1 MAGNTEKVPI
11 AICGAGVRS
20 TALFK
25 ESTVSLGDNLN
36 QTKVG
41 AGQHATKEFADLHI
55 LFDVVQECLED
66 ACEIAFADE
75 DAFVGIFLGNS
86 GAEGQNDLE
95 SDLGIAESLGRHLG
109 LQGPAVSIGSGP
121 SAAFIA
127 LHEACYAIASGMANS
142 AVAACIGL
150 SSNTTVGQGEFA
162 AVYVKPLDAALRDG
176 NPVRALIRAIET
188 DYYSSAH
195 EDEVSPE
202 LAYDSL
208 IRRAYYKAGLNPI
221 DTTTVQ
227 TTGHMHPTI
236 SEAER
241 LSINKV
247 FDAELININSIK
259 LQSGSE
265 QNATGMANLLNAVFW
280 VEDRGSSSSRYPLSK
295 DQNGRVSINCFDAR
309 GSNVHIIIDLPPVAH
324 QEPQGLD
331 DPQLMLFSGP
341 SSRSLTRQI
350 KLYENYCLTHSN
362 RAVDIAYTRAIRRK
376 ALDHRAFSIL
386 SQGRFISISSH
397 VKLPSC
403 PPQLTL
409 VFTGQGAQWAG
420 MGVELI
426 ETYPKIKEDLEM
438 MDKILGRLVQPPSW
452 SILGEITRSPT
463 DPQNR
468 VNSAELAPTLC
479 TALQIALL
487 RQFERLEIQ
496 VESAIGHSSG
506 EIAAAHAAG
515 YLSLGDAIA
524 VAYHY
529 GKVATGR
536 TPSGGMA
543 TVSLGADACRA
554 FLREGVV
561 VGCENSPGSS
571 TLSGELEALEKVLAA
586 IQDARPDVSVRM
598 VKIEMAY
605 HSDQMR
611 DLVGEFLKGM
621 LEDNI
626 KSSRSE
632 NGQKVAYYS
641 STYGR
646 GLDENED
653 LGPEYWVKNLT
664 QPVLFS
670 SAVACLIQK
679 LSGNPFLLEVGPH
692 STLAVPLRQICD
704 AKHAG
709 FNYASSQTRGKDN
722 VAQFLTSLGRLWQEG
737 ASLNLHSVFPGGK
750 SIGGLPVDP
759 RDDDGISDEH
769 VEDVSSSPNFSILGS
784 TALSAKEKR
793 ELIMSNSL
801 ESSYSLPE
809 EEVPTTEIEVILR
822 VIWAKVLQGLT
833 TIHPK
838 MIGKSHNF
846 FFLGGDSLV
855 IIEMVKVAYEI
866 GLRLAPAEVV
876 QHPRLSD
883 MASIATI
890 DYGDKRLVSEPFSM
904 LPAAV
909 KGTSSIIDE
918 ARQACSLSDQQCI
931 EDMYPCTALQEG
943 FMALA
948 VTQPGSYVHRWVYK
962 LSESVEVAR
971 FQAAWDLVIQ
981 RCTTLRSRIC
991 SIDDKA
997 LQVVVQD
1004 DTSWEQPPAS
1014 LDVHAYVN
1022 HARSIRMAYGDR
1034 LSRYALVH
1042 QDDGAVYFV
1051 WILHHAAFDG
1061 LTMKLVLDGLYSAYH
1076 DTQSLGLTLPYAN
1089 FIEYVESLDVESAKD
1104 YWRAELEGAKPA
1116 LFPTTRPTT
1125 NSKMSGRVKKL
1136 TMPFHNETRPTFT
1149 TATILRAAWAVVL
1162 AKYCDTNDVCFGTTV
1177 SGRQAPVPGLGDIPG
1192 PMIATIP
1199 VRVRLMEDQKI
1210 SSFLQDIQTQAT
1222 DMIPFEQLG
1231 LQNIA
1236 KLSQDA
1242 REACNFSNLFVIQ
1255 PLHHLSSAAL
1265 EASDAILYQGKEEMS
1280 LSEEAMNNYFTYPLV
1295 IQPRIGKGY
1304 IEIDFTYYADI
1315 VPEKQLDAVYHHL
1328 KHVIDQL
1335 LVPEDRPLR
1344 DISVSGSWDIAYSRE
1359 TNIGDTRI
1367 VDDCFHHLV
1376 ERQAKLRSAEP
1387 AIDAW
1392 DLKLTYGE
1400 LNDAAN
1406 RLSRYLVNS
1415 LGVKSNDLVHVC
1427 FEKSGWYYVAIL
1439 AVNKAGAAWVPL
1451 DPSHPVQRLQQVVS
1465 QTQAKLAL
1473 SSSETKSLCS
1483 LLLDN
1488 VLEVG
1493 HGLIKDLEGKES
1505 NEDGVVDVSPE
1516 QAAYVLFTSG
1526 STGIP
1531 KGFVMEHKALCTSQT
1546 EGSTRLGMTS
1556 ETRMLQFAA
1565 YVFDFSI
1572 GEIVA
1577 PLIVGGCLCVPSEH
1591 DRTNRLAKFVS
1602 QKAANWMYSTPAFLR
1617 TLTPQDIPSMEL
1629 IMLGGESVG
1638 QDILDTWF
1646 GKVRLLNA
1654 WGPGET
1660 CVFNTFHEWAS
1671 TKDSPRC
1678 IGRPMAANIWIVDPK
1693 DPQKLAPIGTSGEV
1707 LIQGP
1712 TLLREYLA
1720 NRTQTESTIIRTL
1733 PTWATHQGL
1742 PGWGRMYKTGD
1753 LCSYDFNG
1761 TMEFISRKDT
1771 QVKIRGMRVELEE
1784 IENHI
1789 RAQLPGVHQ
1798 VVVDVLKSNASAV
1811 LVAYLCFSDERRT
1824 GNIVPEEIFHPSS
1837 SEDQIRIAALLGQLG
1852 SKLPRYMIPTH
1863 ILHCRFMPSTSST
1876 KLDRRKLGQLT
1887 ATLTSDMLNAY
1898 SRLSSE
1904 KRAPETEMEARL
1916 HSIWADVL
1924 QLPPE
1929 CIGRDDSFLRI
1940 GGDSISVIKL
1950 ISVCRQNGIV
1960 LSTKDVFDSPTLLSV
1975 AAKAVKSNENVL
1987 NQGNDL
1993 KYSLLS
1999 QKIARQLKNQ
2009 KMIERLG
2016 LSSEQVIEDAF
2027 PCSPMQQGLMALTAK
2042 QPGSYVCK
2050 YVYRIPEFTDIEK
2063 MKYAWDKAIQL
2074 CTNFRSR
2081 IVLIDGQTIQ
2091 LVIKERTLWE
2101 YSSAPDPE
2109 TYIRQKDY
2117 TDFGYGASLSRYTI
2131 LSCGGDK
2138 YFVWTAHH
2146 ALYDGWSLRVMTDIF
2161 EKIYT
2166 GQAVADLTPYSNFIK
2181 YIVDLDSDKCKEY
2194 WAVKLAGSKKM
2205 AFPPL
2210 PYNPAAAK
2218 ERSPQYFRHDIELRG
2233 NKHPSITSA
2242 TIIRAAWAVV
2252 LASYCNSDDI
2262 CFGVTVSGR
2271 QAPVPGIENMSGPG
2285 IATVPVR
2292 FRLDGTS
2299 SVAQFLQ
2306 KTQEDAV
2313 ETIPFEQFGLQ
2324 KISRASDDARV
2335 AVDFSTLLVI
2345 QPTIKNS
2352 DKESGGHSVLIAGS
2366 TEQEMVQETLGDYFN
2381 YPLVLVSN
2389 VYEDHFYQRLFYDGN
2404 IISEDQV
2411 VAMSNHLEHVIQQL
2425 LVKVEE
2431 PLKDVS
2437 LVGQWDIQHAINSQ
2451 RLCAPVQSCTH
2462 WLIQDQIKS
2471 YPDDPAVAAWDQNL
2485 TYSGLGVY
2493 ASRLA
2498 LKLQELGVGPET
2510 LVPFCFPKSAWAVV
2524 TMVAIQMAGGAFVPL
2539 DPAAPVARLQSI
2551 IDGTNAKLV
2560 IASPELESKLHG
2572 LHTKTLIVD
2581 ETFLKDLP
2589 DAGQPV
2595 SSSTKPTNAS
2605 FVIFTSG
2612 STGKPKGILIQH
2624 DQICTG
2630 FMNSY
2635 GHELNLGRHTRVFNF
2650 CAFTFDLGI
2659 FDVIGTLSRGG
2670 CVCMPSEEA
2679 RLNDLAGAIR
2689 AFKANWLFC
2698 TPTVLN
2704 LLRPEDVPLIKTV
2717 GLGGEAIT
2725 KTISDRWK
2733 DHVQLNGLYG
2743 PAEGSSCARNPDV
2756 GRDDKPTNIGVPM
2769 SSAFWV
2775 VNPENMRELVPVGG
2789 IGELLIQGPMLARG
2803 YINVSLEQN
2812 AVWIEEIDWLPGEA
2826 SSRRGY
2832 LTGDLVRRNA
2842 DGTCEYL
2849 GRKDTQVKIH
2859 GQRVELG
2866 EIEAQVH
2873 QYLPNEMSAIVDI
2886 VKSGETPTESLT
2898 VMMWYNESSN
2908 ELAQGPFSLLE
2919 DVTEGVRSLIS
2930 SLNESLQLALPSY
2943 MIPST
2948 YLVFQG
2954 KPDMSTSGKV
2964 DRKILLSHAASVSA
2978 HDRLR
2983 FELEVHEITPPTT
2996 DMEFKLRDL
3005 WAQILAIEASEIG
3018 KYDSFLRLGG
3028 DSISAI
3034 QLVTLAREHN
3044 IGLSVAL
3051 IFSEPQLSSMA
3062 EAAKHDFENSKLDTT
3077 PFRMISE
3084 AQKSHILAI
3093 CHDDHKLESSAIEDA
3108 YPSTKLQE
3116 GLMALSVKQPGSYI
3130 ATHMY
3135 RLPDDVDI
3143 EHLQHAI
3150 ERTVELCSNLRTR
3163 IIDADGEAFQVVVK
3177 NDFSWEVLPQATEPQ
3192 QLMTASINVSM
3203 TYGSQLNHFTV
3214 YHNAEGT
3221 KYLMWRSHHTTFD
3234 GWTIG
3239 IILDCIGSIYYAKR
3253 MPNIVPYSA
3262 FVSYTLDLDV
3272 AAAEAFWAKQLQGAH
3287 KTPFP
3292 SPQLKASGETKMFT
3306 KFVTLPTSNGTSI
3319 TQATIIR
3326 AAWAIL
3332 LARYSGTDHV
3342 CYGAA
3347 VSGRSAA
3354 IQGVVDISGV
3364 MVATVP
3370 VYISIDGSK
3379 PVGQFLEEI
3388 QRQASDMI
3396 AYEQFGLQN
3405 IAAINDETKEACDL
3419 SSLVAVQTS
3428 KQSGIFSGNDL
3439 LTPMGLKDDIVESS
3453 LQGYLTYTLVM
3464 EGTLVDGGIELVF
3477 IHDTGAL
3484 KPTQI
3489 DAMAHQLEKLILE
3502 LRTDSSKLLKDVS
3515 MTSNW
3520 DVEVALARNPLP
3532 QAIDTCVQYI
3542 FEDKARTH
3550 PDVPAVYSWDG
3561 QLSYGELNTLANNLA
3576 SYLMDQLSVNVG
3588 DIIHVCF
3595 DKSAWYCVAILA
3607 ILKAGASFSPI
3618 DPAHPTKRKE
3628 EITKQTKAK
3637 LMLVSSSHLPI
3648 SQELVEDVLPI
3659 DEQFLLSLEPKI
3671 ENPQTTVS
3679 PDNIAYIMFTSGST
3693 GKPKGY
3699 VTEHRALASGQQD
3712 LAKRLRVGSEV
3723 RILQFG
3729 NFIFD
3734 FSIGEIWQAWEFMN
3748 MAQVN
3753 GALFTPTFA
3762 STIKPQEVPS
3772 LKWLLIGGETMQRDV
3787 FESWFGKVRLIGAW
3801 GPGESCVISSAH
3813 EYTSLEDSPSTIGDP
3828 IAAYNWIVDPEDPR
3842 VLAPVGTVGEILVQ
3856 GPTVFREYLG
3866 DPEKTKACRVEN
3878 VPPWA
3883 FERDRIS
3890 FNRSYRSG
3898 DLAFYNAQGK
3908 MEFVS
3913 RKDTQVKI
3921 RGLRV
3926 ELSEIEHHIVSLLGE
3941 AEQVAVDVYRPEGAV
3956 HLVAYFAFSDETKF
3970 VRAEDALASDMFLPV
3985 VPELEHKILELV
3997 GKLKTILP
4005 GYMVPSIFI
4014 PCGYMPMGGTSKL
4027 DRKALQ
4033 GSLSSLTQD
4042 QLAHYSLVNSAK
4054 RAPQTPMESRMQ
4066 ELWATLLKISSES
4079 IGIDDSFLQIGG
4091 DSIRAIQL
4099 VAKARGIGL
4108 GLTVKD
4114 IFDDPRLHAVASCT
4128 IELGSTH
4135 KQSDE
4140 YIRPFSLLPQGLRGV
4155 DWESEARDSCGL
4167 AANQYIENAMPVTT
4181 FQEGL
4186 MALSVK
4192 QPGSHIGKFLFKLA
4206 PDVDVSRFRNAW
4218 GRTVCLCRNLR
4229 TRIVNASQ
4237 RTLQLIVAND
4247 GSWED
4252 TAKISLK
4259 DYMMQSFNMSYGS
4272 RLNRW
4277 ALFEESNGETFFSL
4291 TAHHAIYDGWSV
4303 QLVLQTLAESYNQTN
4318 DHGVKPFDAF
4328 IKYTESLDANAAR
4341 QFWLKELKDASAASF
4356 PPRRQNFENA
4366 ETRVM
4371 NHEFKLPISSHAS
4384 ITQATIIRA
4393 AWALLLAQYCGTESV
4408 CFGTSVSGRQAPV
4421 SGIGE
4426 LAGPAVTTM
4435 PVHIPI
4441 DPDTSTLEFLRVVQ
4455 AQATEMIAY
4464 EQFGLHNILKLGD
4477 SIREACTFSSLL
4489 VVQPREKMAETSH
4502 DAEKILVSV
4511 VNDEI
4516 NDPNIQGYFNYPL
4529 IVQAF
4534 VSSSEVHLNITYY
4547 SQDIST
4553 FQVEGLLSQLE
4564 HVIKTLSV
4572 EGSKPIR
4579 QLEMASPWDL
4589 QHAQRFNDE
4598 IPEVIDSTFHELVEK
4613 QAKIRPDSIAVQA
4626 WDATLTYSELNMYA
4640 DYMARY
4646 LIVELGVERGDLI
4659 HVCFEKSA
4667 FHLISILAINK
4678 AGAGWVPL
4686 DPSHPFQRLQQLVS
4700 QTKAKL
4706 ILTSCKQAELSNS
4719 LLLKTLQVTRTF
4731 VDKLAQEYENT
4742 GPVAN
4747 LLDNKAEP
4755 SDVCYVLFTSGSTG
4769 TPKGLVME
4777 HRALCTSQSATVRR
4791 LGFNPKVR
4799 MLQFASYVFDMSVGE
4814 IVGALISGATL
4825 CVPSDDVRL
4834 GGVADFIRE
4843 KNVTWAYFTPSFVR
4857 TLTPESIPSLEL
4869 LALAGEAIP
4878 RDVFEK
4884 WVTIVRLINGW
4895 GPAETCVFSTLHE
4908 FKSIDEPPQ
4917 TLGRPVGG
4925 LSWVVQPDDPYKLA
4939 PIGTLG
4945 EVVVQGPTLL
4955 REYLADPERTEKST
4969 VQDVP
4974 QWNRRANPWSRGFR
4988 TGDLCFING
4997 SGLLEF
5003 ASRKDT
5009 QVKVRGARVELGEV
5023 ENAIQSH
5030 LPGLRRVAVDIVHTP
5045 AGATLSAFLCFTDD
5059 SSIVKLPT
5067 SDRFLP
5073 MSKDVG
5079 DQVAEMLAKLKVALP
5094 LYMVPRLFIPCSYMP
5109 FITSSKLDRKTLISE
5124 ASSLDHDQIVAYSL
5138 QKAEKR
5144 PPITDMEFRLQK
5156 LWAEVLHICTDSIG
5170 RDDSFFAIGG
5180 DSIAAIHLMTASRKG
5195 GLTIRA
5201 DDVFRHP
5208 QLFQLALRTS
5218 EVTDSGSISPDIEPF
5233 ELLTTTERDLVL
5245 GGARSE
5251 LGLGKED
5258 SVEDAFPCS
5267 PLQEGLIYLSVKQ
5280 AGSYIAK
5287 YFLEIPDHID
5297 VERFKIAWKQ
5307 TVELN
5312 GNLRTRII
5320 DTGIRPIQIL
5330 LKEDLCWE
5338 PTHGLSLETFV
5349 NITQGYTMTFG
5360 TPLNRYAIV
5369 SDAPSDKTFFV
5380 WISHHSISDGW
5391 ALQLAFRTL
5400 FECYWEKGPSQ
5411 LYPYANFIKHTL
5423 DLNWDAAA
5431 GFWSK
5436 QLEGATSM
5444 PFPPPS
5450 LKNTKPVFKFAH
5462 HKVQMPARLGTSA
5475 TLATV
5480 LRAAWAIV
5488 LARHCNTSDVCF
5500 GATVSGRNASLA
5512 GLQDMPGPTIATI
5525 PVRIRLDNCTHVESL
5540 LQAVQNQATEVT
5552 AYEQFGIQNI
5562 SKISNDARNACQ
5574 FSSLLVIRPQSQVQG
5589 NSEHDSVLK
5598 FVEGH
5603 EMTEKES
5610 VNYFTYPLIFGLDL
5624 FPDHIGWEF
5633 VVEQIFTQPSQTV
5646 SKISLTSP
5654 WDIEH
5659 ALRHQNMHAS
5669 IDMCIHDMIREQ
5681 IALRPDSRALV
5692 SWDGEMSYKE
5702 VGYFSEKLAT
5712 KLRHLGVEPRVFV
5725 PVCFPKSI
5733 WAVIS
5738 MIAIN
5743 MAGGAFVPLDFKSPA
5758 SRLKEIISDTKSK
5771 LVLADPTCLDLV
5783 SQLGI
5788 DFVIVN
5794 KDFILESS
5802 GALEI
5807 EPSSIPLVKPTDPSI
5822 VLFTSGSTGKPK
5834 GIVFEHRNTC
5844 STAKWHGDTLGW
5856 GPDTRVFTYSAYTFD
5871 MGILEI
5877 LMSLSRGACL
5887 CIPSEWQR
5895 YNDIHGAINSTQANW
5910 AFFTPT
5916 LAGLLNPNEIPTV
5929 KGVGLGGEK
5938 VTQKAIDHW
5947 EGHAKIYAIYGP
5959 AETSNCNEMKEIGT
5973 PPRPNNIGGPSVGA
5987 WWAVNPDNYKELVPV
6002 GCIGELMIQG
6012 PMMSRGYISA
6022 SKVANKA
6029 WLYDV
6034 DWLPGSGFPRKAYL
6048 TGDLVRRLEDGTF
6061 YYLGRKDT
6069 QIKLHGQRVE
6079 LSEIET
6085 RVEQK
6090 LPPDMSCV
6098 VDCIINE
6105 ETGTDTLVVLLWYT
6119 SGQISQDPDFKLIDK
6134 IPTKIHDLIAGFDSS
6149 LSAELPVYMVPGMY
6163 LVFQGTPERNRSGKV
6178 DRRKLREIANAAPAS
6193 QRLKFSSSA
6202 QSTEKPETEL
6212 EITLSQLWAQVLP
6225 IDANDI
6231 GRHES
6236 FLRAGGDSISAIRLS
6251 TLAREQRLS
6260 LDVATIFRDPRL
6272 SAMAS
6277 AAAPIVDEVNGA
6289 PAAFSLISDLPPSET
6304 ITEVASKSGFHDS
6317 NRVEDILPCTP
6328 LQSGLMALTIKQ
6340 PRSYIAQNAFQ
6351 LSSTVNIAAFKNA
6364 WARTAE
6370 ICPTLR
6376 TRIVQVQS
6384 KTIQAVFKD
6393 DFTWEDLPDN
6403 ANIPA
6408 HLDSVTMSY
6417 GDRLNRFFLYKDEA
6431 GIFNFVWLAHHT
6443 VFDGWTVQLIMRVF
6457 NHVYHNV
6464 EVPTLTPY
6472 STFIAYTMT
6481 ISGSANK
6488 AFWEE
6493 ELRGAQMAPFPPAS
6507 KGLSSTTEV
6516 LQKTLSF
6523 PELKNKSVTSA
6534 TILRAAWALLLARY
6548 CGSDDITF
6556 AATVSGRNA
6565 PVAGIDQI
6573 PGTMIATIPVRIKLD
6588 NQKTVHNFLEDV
6600 QSQAFGMAAYEQY
6613 GLQNI
6618 AKVSADAK
6626 EACEFSSLT
6635 VIQPSQQYEYQKN
6648 ETILLP
6654 APSDQ
6659 NAIQSSL
6666 AGYFTYPLVMQCLL
6680 AGDEVDLCLIY
6691 DAGVL
6696 KRPQIE
6702 AISHQFEKLVSEL
6715 LSDDR
6720 GKRLENVSMVSSWDV
6735 ETAISRNPIPQV
6747 IEVPIPNAIAN
6758 FAKSQ
6763 PEAPAVHAWDGDF
6776 TYSELDDAANRLAG
6790 VLARQYHVGVGDV
6803 VHVCM
6808 GKSKWYPVSILAIN
6822 KARAAFSPVD
6832 PEYPFERKQNIVQQ
6846 TGSRL
6851 ALISPDQSECFSKL
6865 GRETV
6870 HVTDDFFSGL
6880 KGSADGP
6887 QIEIK
6892 PEDVAYVLFTSG
6904 STGTPKGFIM
6914 EHGSLSSAQHGIS
6927 ERIRFKPGDRV
6938 LQFANF
6944 AFDFSIGELFQAL
6957 YSGACICIPSDEMR
6971 LNNIQKFIRDAEV
6984 DCALVSPAFARTI
6997 RPEQVPS
7004 LKTLGLGGETVPQD
7018 LLDEWHGRV
7027 RLINFW
7033 GPGETCFASSIHEY
7047 KSSDEA
7053 PATIGYPVGSR
7064 CWIVDPTNPRE
7075 LAPIGTVGEVLI
7087 QGPTI
7092 IREYLNDA
7100 EKTRASIVE
7109 DLPLWAMQNEGS
7121 RFKRAF
7127 LSGDLASYNPDGTMH
7142 FVSRKDT
7149 QVKIRGLRVEL
7160 GEIEHHILSDLVG
7173 VSQVAVDVLR
7183 GAEATSIVAYFS
7195 FSGTRRTGTSDLE
7208 SMFQTISPDLKLQLL
7223 ELLGKLRLHLP
7234 AYMVPSIFI
7243 PCNFLPISTSS
7254 KLNRKALQEQ
7264 TAKLSIEQL
7273 HHYSLTNTEKR
7284 APETP
7289 METRIQALWAS
7300 ILGLSVESIGRDDNF
7315 LQLGGDSITAI
7326 HLVAAA
7332 REVGIELTVI
7342 QIFEDPRLSTVA
7354 SRAIEILPNE
7364 DEEEERE
7371 LEPFDLV
7378 PKDLQ
7383 DLDWDM
7389 EVGDVCDLEGSQ
7401 LIENAMPATS
7411 TQEYIMRLSA
7421 ENPEPFIS
7429 RRIYKLSEDVNIK
7442 RFRNAWV
7449 KTVGSCPILRT
7460 RIVEVS
7466 GTTMQVVV
7474 AFDVAWEVTKNMDLE
7489 DYISQGDDME
7499 MSYGSRLNRWALI
7512 QQPSGES
7519 LFVLTSHQAIHDE
7532 WTIRLILRT
7541 LSHHYDRSKVPSVRD
7556 FGYFIQYLGTQ
7567 DHEAARKYWQN
7578 RLQGVKAVTFPSS
7591 SQGLSKRVGKTARSV
7606 DLPKSYKAS
7615 VSPSTLTRASWALLL
7630 AYYCGTDDVCFG
7642 TSFNGRQALALDIR
7656 NITGPV
7662 SDILPFRVRLDR
7674 STSVGTFLELVQK
7687 QAAET
7692 TRYQHFGLADILKLG
7707 GDSHDAATFSSIL
7720 KVESSSE
7727 LANVFDESDMMSSVA
7742 ETEDTPE
7749 VQESSGQ
7756 PMVVE
7761 GLVSSSDIRFTMHF
7775 NSAHLSPT
7783 QAEELAS
7790 QLEQAVHFMATDP
7803 SKTLGQFAASPPMTL
7818 GNSNGH

>member
-1 MAGNTEKVPI
+1 MHEVAGK
-11 AICGAGVRS
+11 
-20 TALFK
+20 
-25 ESTVSLGDNLN
+25 
-36 QTKVG
+36 
-41 AGQHATKEFADLHI
+41 
-55 LFDVVQECLED
+55 
-66 ACEIAFADE
+66 
-75 DAFVGIFLGNS
+75 FL
-86 GAEGQNDLE
+86 Q
-95 SDLGIAESLGRHLG
+95 
-109 LQGPAVSIGSGP
+109 
-121 SAAFIA
+121 
-127 LHEACYAIASGMANS
+127 
-142 AVAACIGL
+142 
-150 SSNTTVGQGEFA
+150 
-162 AVYVKPLDAALRDG
+162 
-176 NPVRALIRAIET
+176 
-188 DYYSSAH
+188 
-195 EDEVSPE
+195 
-202 LAYDSL
+202 
-208 IRRAYYKAGLNPI
+208 
-221 DTTTVQ
+221 
-227 TTGHMHPTI
+227 
-236 SEAER
+236 
-241 LSINKV
+241 
-247 FDAELININSIK
+247 
-259 LQSGSE
+259 
-265 QNATGMANLLNAVFW
+265 
-280 VEDRGSSSSRYPLSK
+280 
-295 DQNGRVSINCFDAR
+295 
-309 GSNVHIIIDLPPVAH
+309 
-324 QEPQGLD
+324 
-331 DPQLMLFSGP
+331 
-341 SSRSLTRQI
+341 
-350 KLYENYCLTHSN
+350 
-362 RAVDIAYTRAIRRK
+362 
-376 ALDHRAFSIL
+376 
-386 SQGRFISISSH
+386 
-397 VKLPSC
+397 
-403 PPQLTL
+403 
-409 VFTGQGAQWAG
+409 
-420 MGVELI
+420 
-426 ETYPKIKEDLEM
+426 
-438 MDKILGRLVQPPSW
+438 
-452 SILGEITRSPT
+452 
-463 DPQNR
+463 
-468 VNSAELAPTLC
+468 
-479 TALQIALL
+479 
-487 RQFERLEIQ
+487 
-496 VESAIGHSSG
+496 
-506 EIAAAHAAG
+506 
-515 YLSLGDAIA
+515 
-524 VAYHY
+524 
-529 GKVATGR
+529 
-536 TPSGGMA
+536 
-543 TVSLGADACRA
+543 
-554 FLREGVV
+554 
-561 VGCENSPGSS
+561 
-571 TLSGELEALEKVLAA
+571 
-586 IQDARPDVSVRM
+586 
-598 VKIEMAY
+598 
-605 HSDQMR
+605 
-611 DLVGEFLKGM
+611 GM
-621 LEDNI
+621 LEDDV
-626 KSSRSE
+626 KSSRPNKE
-632 NGQKVAYYS
+632 QKAAYYS

-646 GLDENED
+646 RLSEDED

-664 QPVLFS
+664 KPVLFG
-670 SAVACLIQK
+670 SAVACLLGMSSRNQ
-679 LSGNPFLLEVGPH
+679 FFLEVGPH

-704 AKHAG
+704 AKHVS
-709 FNYASSQTRGKDN
+709 FSYVSSQTRSKDN
-722 VAQFLTSLGRLWQEG
+722 ISRFLTSLGRLWQEG
-737 ASLNLHSVFPGGK
+737 VPFNLRSVFSGGK
-750 SIGGLPVDP
+750 PIGGLPVNP
-759 RDDDGISDEH
+759 QDDDEIAEGP
-769 VEDVSSSPNFSILGS
+769 VEDVDSSPDVSILNS

-793 ELIMSNSL
+793 DLIVSSSL
-801 ESSYSLPE
+801 ETTHSLPDE
-809 EEVPTTEIEVILR
+809 QVPTTEIEVILR
-822 VIWAKVLQGLT
+822 AIWTKVLQG
-833 TIHPK
+833 IASISPQK
-838 MIGKSHNF
+838 IGKSDNF
-846 FFLGGDSLV
+846 FLLGGDSLV

-866 GLRLAPAEVV
+866 GLRIAPAEAV

-883 MASIATI
+883 MAGIATI
-890 DYGDKRLVSEPFSM
+890 DDDGTTLVSERFSM
-904 LPAAV
+904 VAPLV
-909 KGTSSIIDE
+909 EDTSSMIEKAI
-918 ARQACSLSDQQCI
+918 QACSLSDQRYI
-931 EDMYPCTALQEG
+931 EDIYPCTALQEG

-962 LSESVEVAR
+962 LSESVDVAR
-971 FQAAWDLVIQ
+971 FQAAWNLVIQ
-981 RCTTLRSRIC
+981 RCSTLRSRIC

-1004 DTSWEQPPAS
+1004 DTSWEQPPS
-1014 LDVHAYVN
+1014 GLDVHTYVN

-1042 QDDGAVYFV
+1042 QDDGAIYFV
-1051 WILHHAAFDG
+1051 WILQHAAFDG
-1061 LTMKLVLDGLYSAYH
+1061 LTMKLVLDGLYNAYH
-1076 DTQSLGLTLPYAN
+1076 DSQSIGFTMPYAN
-1089 FIEYVESLDVESAKD
+1089 FIKYVESLDIESARD
-1104 YWRAELEGAKPA
+1104 YWRGQLEGAKPA
-1116 LFPTTRPTT
+1116 LFPTARPTT

-1136 TMPFHNETRPTFT
+1136 TMPFHNFSKPGFT
-1149 TATILRAAWAVVL
+1149 AATILRAAWALVL
-1162 AKYCDTNDVCFGTTV
+1162 AKYCDTDDVCFGTTV

-1192 PMIATIP
+1192 PMIATVP
-1199 VRVRLMEDQKI
+1199 VRVHLVEDQKI

-1222 DMIPFEQLG
+1222 EMVPYEQLG

-1242 REACNFSNLFVIQ
+1242 KEACNFSNLFVIQ
-1255 PLHHLSSAAL
+1255 PLNHLSSAAL
-1265 EASDAILYQGKEEMS
+1265 EATDAILYQGKEEMS

-1315 VPEKQLDAVYHHL
+1315 VPEKQLEAVYHHL

-1335 LVPEDRPLR
+1335 LVPEDRPLH
-1344 DISVSGSWDIAYSRE
+1344 DISVSGPWDIAYSRE
-1359 TNIGDTRI
+1359 ANVGDVRI
-1367 VDDCFHHLV
+1367 VDECFHHLV

-1406 RLSRYLVNS
+1406 RLSRHLVKS
-1415 LGVKSNDLVHVC
+1415 LGVRSNDLVHVC
-1427 FEKSGWYYVAIL
+1427 FEKSVWYYVAIL

-1451 DPSHPVQRLQQVVS
+1451 DPSHPIQRLQQVVS
-1465 QTQAKLAL
+1465 QTQARLAL
-1473 SSSETKSLCS
+1473 SSYETKPLCS
-1483 LLLDN
+1483 LLLET

-1493 HGLIKDLEGKES
+1493 HSLLDDLKDSES

-1531 KGFVMEHKALCTSQT
+1531 KGFVMEHKAVCTSQT
-1546 EGSTRLGMTS
+1546 EGSTMLGMTS
-1556 ETRMLQFAA
+1556 KTRMLQFAA

-1591 DRTNRLAKFVS
+1591 DRTNRLAQFVS
-1602 QKAANWMYSTPAFLR
+1602 EKSANWMYSTPAFLR
-1617 TLTPQDIPSMEL
+1617 TLVPQDVPSMEL
-1629 IMLGGESVG
+1629 ILLGGESVG

-1660 CVFNTFHEWAS
+1660 CVFNTIHEWAS
-1671 TKDSPRC
+1671 TRESPRC
-1678 IGRPMAANIWIVDPK
+1678 IGRPMAANIWII
-1693 DPQKLAPIGTSGEV
+1693 DPQDPGKLAPIGTSGEAM
-1707 LIQGP
+1707 IQGP

-1720 NRTQTESTIIRTL
+1720 DRTQTESTIIRTL

-1761 TMEFISRKDT
+1761 AIEFISRKDT

-1789 RAQLPGVHQ
+1789 RPQLPGVYQ
-1798 VVVDVLKSNASAV
+1798 VVVDVLKSVSSTV

-1824 GNIVPEEIFHPSS
+1824 GNVVPEEIFHPPSA
-1837 SEDQIRIAALLGQLG
+1837 EDQIRIAALLGQLG

-1876 KLDRRKLGQLT
+1876 KLDRKKLGQLT

-1898 SRLSSE
+1898 SRLDSE
-1904 KRAPETEMEARL
+1904 KRAPETEMETRL
-1916 HSIWADVL
+1916 RSIWAEVL

-1929 CIGRDDSFLRI
+1929 SIGRDDSFLRI

-1950 ISVCRQNGIV
+1950 ISLCRQNGII
-1960 LSTKDVFDSPTLLSV
+1960 LSTKDVFDNPTLLSV
-1975 AAKAVKSNENVL
+1975 AAKAVESNESVHDQRTESRFGLL
-1987 NQGNDL
+1987 NQN
-1993 KYSLLS
+1993 
-1999 QKIARQLKNQ
+1999 IIEQLQ
-2009 KMIERLG
+2009 DQSMRERLG
-2016 LSSEQVIEDAF
+2016 LSSEQVVEDAF
-2027 PCSPMQQGLMALTAK
+2027 PCSPMQEGLMALTAK
-2042 QPGSYVCK
+2042 LPGSYVCK
-2050 YVYRIPEFTDIEK
+2050 YVYRIPEYTDVEK
-2063 MKYAWDKAIQL
+2063 VKYAWDGALQI
-2074 CTNFRSR
+2074 CGNFRSR
-2081 IVLIDGQTIQ
+2081 FVLIDGQTIQ
-2091 LVIKERTLWE
+2091 LVIKENTLWE
-2101 YSSAPDPE
+2101 HSSAPDPA

-2117 TDFGYGASLSRYTI
+2117 ADFGYGASLSRYTI
-2131 LSCGGDK
+2131 LSCGDDK

-2146 ALYDGWSLRVMTDIF
+2146 ALYDGWSLRVITDIF

-2166 GQAVADLTPYSNFIK
+2166 GQAVEDLSPYSTFIK
-2181 YIVDLDSDKCKEY
+2181 YIVDLDSDKCREY
-2194 WAVKLAGSKKM
+2194 WASKLAGSTKM
-2205 AFPPL
+2205 SFPPL
-2210 PYNPAAAK
+2210 PYSPAAYK
-2218 ERSPQYFRHDIELRG
+2218 ERLPQYFRHDINLKG
-2233 NKHPSITSA
+2233 NKHTSITSA
-2242 TIIRAAWAVV
+2242 TIIRAAWAVL
-2252 LASYCNSDDI
+2252 LASYSNSDDI

-2271 QAPVPGIENMSGPG
+2271 QAPVPGIENMPGPG

-2292 FRLDGTS
+2292 LRLDS
-2299 SVAQFLQ
+2299 NYSVAQFLQ
-2306 KTQEDAV
+2306 TAQEDAV

-2324 KISRASDDARV
+2324 KISRASNDARV
-2335 AVDFSTLLVI
+2335 AADFTTLLVI

-2352 DKESGGHSVLIAGS
+2352 DKESGGHSILIAGS

-2404 IISEDQV
+2404 IISKDQV

-2431 PLKDVS
+2431 PLGSVS
-2437 LVGQWDIQHAINSQ
+2437 LVGQWDMQHAIDSQ
-2451 RLCAPVQSCTH
+2451 RLCLPVNSCTH
-2462 WLIQDQIKS
+2462 WLIQEQIKNR
-2471 YPDDPAVAAWDQNL
+2471 PDDIAVAAWDQDL
-2485 TYSGLGVY
+2485 TYGELGVY

-2498 LKLQELGVGPET
+2498 LKLQELGVGSET
-2510 LVPFCFPKSAWAVV
+2510 LVPFCYPKSAWAVV

-2539 DPAAPVARLQSI
+2539 DPAAPTARLQSI

-2560 IASPELESKLHG
+2560 IISPVLEGKLRD
-2572 LHTKTLIVD
+2572 LQTSTLVID
-2581 ETFLKDLP
+2581 EAFLRDLP
-2589 DAGQPV
+2589 DAVQPV
-2595 SSSTKPTNAS
+2595 SSSTKPNNAS

-2635 GHELNLGRHTRVFNF
+2635 GHELNLGPHSRVFNF

-2670 CVCMPSEEA
+2670 CVCIPSEEA

-2743 PAEGSSCARNPDV
+2743 PTEGSSCARNPDV

-2775 VNPENMRELVPVGG
+2775 VNPDNMKELVPVGG

-2803 YINVSLEQN
+2803 YINVSPEQN
-2812 AVWIEEIDWLPGEA
+2812 AAWIEEIDWLPGEA
-2826 SSRRGY
+2826 SRRRGY

-2866 EIEAQVH
+2866 EIEAQIH
-2873 QYLPNEMSAIVDI
+2873 QYLPNEMSAVVDI
-2886 VKSGETPTESLT
+2886 VKSEEAPTESLT
-2898 VMMWYNESSN
+2898 ALIWYNKSSN
-2908 ELAQGPFSLLE
+2908 EIAQGPLRLLE
-2919 DVTEGVRSLIS
+2919 DANEGVKSLLS
-2930 SLNESLQLALPSY
+2930 LLNESLQSVLPSY
-2943 MIPST
+2943 MVPVT

-2964 DRKILLSHAASVSA
+2964 DRKILLSHAKTISTQ
-2978 HDRLR
+2978 DRLR
-2983 FELEVHEITPPTT
+2983 FELESNEKMPPTT
-2996 DMEFKLRDL
+2996 HMELKLRDL
-3005 WAQILAIEASEIG
+3005 WAQILSIEVSEIG

-3034 QLVTLAREHN
+3034 QLVTLARDHN
-3044 IGLSVAL
+3044 IRLNVAL
-3051 IFSEPQLSSMA
+3051 IFSEAQLSSMA
-3062 EAAKHDFENSKLDTT
+3062 EAAEYGLGDSKLDTT

-3084 AQKSHILAI
+3084 AQKSRILSL
-3093 CHDDHKLESSAIEDA
+3093 CRDDHRLDSSAIEDA

-3116 GLMALSVKQPGSYI
+3116 GIMALSVKQPGSYI

-3135 RLPDDVDI
+3135 RLSPDVDVGR
-3143 EHLQHAI
+3143 LKHAI
-3150 ERTVELCSNLRTR
+3150 ERTVQSCSNLRTR

-3177 NDFSWEVLPQATEPQ
+3177 DEVFWEVLSEDTEPQ
-3192 QLMTASINVSM
+3192 GLLDMSKSISM
-3203 TYGSQLNHFTV
+3203 TYGSQLNRFTV
-3214 YHNAEGT
+3214 FNNTEGT

-3239 IILDCIGSIYYAKR
+3239 IILDCIDSFYYEKSP
-3253 MPNIVPYSA
+3253 PNIVPYSA
-3262 FVSYTLDLDV
+3262 FVSYTLAVDV
-3272 AAAEAFWAKQLQGAH
+3272 AAAEAFWAEQLRGAH

-3292 SPQLKASGETKMFT
+3292 SPQLAASGETKMFT
-3306 KFVTLPTSNGTSI
+3306 KFVTLPKSEGSSI

-3332 LARYSGTDHV
+3332 LARYSGTDDV

-3347 VSGRSAA
+3347 VSGRNAA
-3354 IQGVVDISGV
+3354 IQGVEDISGV

-3370 VYISIDGSK
+3370 VHVLIDGSK
-3379 PVGQFLEEI
+3379 PVGNFLQEI
-3388 QRQASDMI
+3388 QLQASNMI
-3396 AYEQFGLQN
+3396 EYEQFGLQN
-3405 IAAINDETKEACDL
+3405 IAAINDECKEACDI

-3464 EGTLVDGGIELVF
+3464 EGTLVDGGIEIVF
-3477 IHDTGAL
+3477 IHDTGVL
-3484 KPTQI
+3484 KPIQI
-3489 DAMAHQLEKLILE
+3489 EAMAHQLEKLILE

-3515 MTSNW
+3515 MTSDW

-3532 QAIDTCVQYI
+3532 RAIDTCVQYI
-3542 FEDKARTH
+3542 FEEKVNIH
-3550 PDVPAVYSWDG
+3550 PNAPAVYSWDG
-3561 QLSYGELNTLANNLA
+3561 ELSYKELNTLANNLA
-3576 SYLMDQLSVNVG
+3576 SHLIDELKVKVG
-3588 DIIHVCF
+3588 DIVHVCF
-3595 DKSAWYCVAILA
+3595 DKSAWYCVVILA
-3607 ILKAGASFSPI
+3607 IHKAGASFSPI
-3618 DPAHPTKRKE
+3618 DPAHPAKRKQ
-3628 EITKQTKAK
+3628 EIIRQTKAK
-3637 LMLVSSSHLPI
+3637 LILVSPNHLPI
-3648 SQELVEDVLPI
+3648 SQGLVEHVVPI
-3659 DEQFLLSLEPKI
+3659 DKQFLLGLKHNP

-3679 PDNIAYIMFTSGST
+3679 PNNIAYIMFTSGST
-3693 GKPKGY
+3693 GIPKGY
-3699 VTEHRALASGQQD
+3699 VIEHGALASGQLD
-3712 LAKRLRVGSEV
+3712 LAKCLRVGSEA

-3734 FSIGEIWQAWEFMN
+3734 FSVGEIWQAWVNGGCICLPSEEMRLNNMQGFMN

-3762 STIKPQEVPS
+3762 STIRPEEVPS
-3772 LKWLLIGGETMQRDV
+3772 LKWLLIGGETVQRDV
-3787 FESWFGKVRLIGAW
+3787 YESWFGKVRLIGAW
-3801 GPGESCVISSAH
+3801 GPSETCFISSTH
-3813 EYTSLEDSPSTIGDP
+3813 EYTSLEDSPSSIGEP
-3828 IAAYNWIVDPEDPR
+3828 IAAYNWLVTPEDPR
-3842 VLAPVGTVGEILVQ
+3842 VLAPIGTVGEILVQ

-3883 FERDRIS
+3883 FERDGIS
-3890 FNRSYRSG
+3890 FSRSYRSG

-3926 ELSEIEHHIVSLLGE
+3926 ELSEIEHHIMSLLEE

-3970 VRAEDALASDMFLPV
+3970 VRADGTFASDMFLPV
-3985 VPELEHKILELV
+3985 APGLEHKILELV

-4042 QLAHYSLVNSAK
+4042 QLAHYSLVNSTK
-4054 RAPQTPMESRMQ
+4054 RAPRTPIESRMQ
-4066 ELWATLLKISSES
+4066 ELWASLLKLSTDS

-4099 VAKARGIGL
+4099 VAKARGVGL

-4135 KQSDE
+4135 KQTNE
-4140 YIRPFSLLPQGLRGV
+4140 IIQPFSLLSQRLRGV
-4155 DWESEARDSCGL
+4155 DWESEARDLCGL
-4167 AANQYIENAMPVTT
+4167 SPDQHIENAMPVTA

-4186 MALSVK
+4186 MALTVK
-4192 QPGSHIGKFLFKLA
+4192 QPGSHTGKFLYKLD
-4206 PDVDVSRFRNAW
+4206 PNVDVNRFRNAW

-4229 TRIVNASQ
+4229 TRIVNTSQ
-4237 RTLQLIVAND
+4237 QTLQLVVAND

-4252 TAKISLK
+4252 TTNISLK
-4259 DYMMQSFNMSYGS
+4259 DYIRQKLNMSYGS

-4277 ALFEESNGETFFSL
+4277 ALFEESSGETFFSF

-4318 DHGVKPFDAF
+4318 HYEVKPFDAF
-4328 IKYTESLDANAAR
+4328 INYTESLDKEAAR

-4356 PPRRQNFENA
+4356 PPRRQNFEKT
-4366 ETRVM
+4366 ETRGL
-4371 NHEFKLPISSHAS
+4371 NREFKLPMSSHAS

-4421 SGIGE
+4421 AGISE
-4426 LAGPAVTTM
+4426 LAGPVVTTM
-4435 PVHIPI
+4435 PVHILINPHK
-4441 DPDTSTLEFLRVVQ
+4441 STIEFLQLVQ
-4455 AQATEMIAY
+4455 AQATETVAY

-4477 SIREACTFSSLL
+4477 SIRDACSFSSLL
-4489 VVQPREKMAETSH
+4489 VVQPREKMAETGRG
-4502 DAEKILVSV
+4502 AEKILVPV
-4511 VNDEI
+4511 LNDES

-4534 VSSSEVHLNITYY
+4534 VSSSEIHLDVTYY

-4553 FQVEGLLSQLE
+4553 FQVEGLMSQLQ
-4564 HVIKTLSV
+4564 HIIKTLSV

-4579 QLEMASPWDL
+4579 ELETASPWDL
-4589 QHAQRFNDE
+4589 KHAQNLNTEVPE
-4598 IPEVIDSTFHELVEK
+4598 IINATFHELVEK
-4613 QAKIRPDSIAVQA
+4613 QARARPDAIAIQA
-4626 WDATLTYSELNMYA
+4626 WDATLTYGEFNMYA
-4640 DYMARY
+4640 DYLARY
-4646 LIVELGVERGDLI
+4646 LVVELGVQRGDLV

-4678 AGAGWVPL
+4678 ACAGWVPL
-4686 DPSHPFQRLQQLVS
+4686 DPSHPHQRLQRLVS

-4706 ILTSCKQAELSNS
+4706 ILTSAKQAELSNA
-4719 LLLKTLQVTRTF
+4719 LLLKVLQVSRAF
-4731 VDKLAQEYENT
+4731 VDKLVKEPRIT
-4742 GPVAN
+4742 GSVTDLVN
-4747 LLDNKAEP
+4747 NKAEP

-4777 HRALCTSQSATVRR
+4777 HRALCTSQTAVVRR
-4791 LGFNPKVR
+4791 LGFNPNVR

-4814 IVGALISGATL
+4814 IVGPLISGATL

-4834 GGVADFIRE
+4834 GGVADFIRDH
-4843 KNVTWAYFTPSFVR
+4843 NVTWAFFTPSFVR
-4857 TLTPESIPSLEL
+4857 TLTPESVPSLEL
-4869 LALAGEAIP
+4869 LLLAGEAIP

-4884 WVTIVRLINGW
+4884 WIVANVRFMNGW

-4908 FKSIDEPPQ
+4908 FKSIEESPQ

-4925 LSWVVQPDDPYKLA
+4925 FSWVVQPDDPYKLA

-4955 REYLADPERTEKST
+4955 REYLSDPERTKMST
-4969 VQDVP
+4969 IQNVP
-4974 QWNRRANPWSRGFR
+4974 QWDHRANKWGRGFR
-4988 TGDLCFING
+4988 TGDLCFINR

-5030 LPGLRRVAVDIVHTP
+5030 LFGLRRVAVDIVHTP
-5045 AGATLSAFLCFTDD
+5045 AGATLAAFLCFTDD
-5059 SSIVKLPT
+5059 SNSVKLPN
-5067 SDRFLP
+5067 DGRFLP
-5073 MSKDVG
+5073 MSKDIG
-5079 DQVAEMLAKLKVALP
+5079 HQVADMLAKLKVALP
-5094 LYMVPRLFIPCSYMP
+5094 LYMVPRLFIPCSHMP
-5109 FITSSKLDRKTLISE
+5109 FITSSKLDRKTLIAE
-5124 ASSLDHDQIVAYSL
+5124 ASSLDQNQIVAYSL
-5138 QKAEKR
+5138 QNAKKR
-5144 PPITDMEFRLQK
+5144 PPATDMEIRLQK
-5156 LWAEVLHICTDSIG
+5156 LWAEVLHISTNAIG
-5170 RDDSFFAIGG
+5170 RDDGFFAIGG
-5180 DSIAAIHLMTASRKG
+5180 DSIAAIHLMTASRKEG
-5195 GLTIRA
+5195 ITIRA

-5208 QLFQLALRTS
+5208 QLFQLALRASKATS
-5218 EVTDSGSISPDIEPF
+5218 SESTELHLEPF
-5233 ELLTTTERDLVL
+5233 ELLTTLERDLVL
-5245 GGARSE
+5245 GDAHSE
-5251 LGLGKED
+5251 LGLPKEC
-5258 SVEDAFPCS
+5258 SIEDAFPCS
-5267 PLQEGLIYLSVKQ
+5267 PLQEGLISLSVKQ

-5297 VERFKIAWKQ
+5297 IERFKSAWKQ
-5307 TVELN
+5307 TVKLN

-5320 DTGIRPIQIL
+5320 DSGNRPIQVL
-5330 LKEDLCWE
+5330 LKEDLHWE
-5338 PTHGLSLETFV
+5338 PTQGMSLEDFV
-5349 NITQGYTMTFG
+5349 NVTQSYTMTFG
-5360 TPLNRYAIV
+5360 TSLNRYAIV
-5369 SDAPSDKTFFV
+5369 SDAPSGKTFFV

-5400 FECYWEKGPSQ
+5400 FECYWGKVPNQ

-5423 DLNWDAAA
+5423 DLDWDAAA
-5431 GFWSK
+5431 GFWGK

-5450 LKNTKPVFKFAH
+5450 LKNTTPIFKFAH
-5462 HKVQMPARLGTSA
+5462 HRVQIPARLGTSA

-5500 GATVSGRNASLA
+5500 GATVSGRNASLT

-5525 PVRIRLDNCTHVESL
+5525 PVRIRLDSSTNVESL
-5540 LQAVQNQATEVT
+5540 LQAVQNHATEMT
-5552 AYEQFGIQNI
+5552 TYEQFGIQNI
-5562 SKISNDARNACQ
+5562 AKVSNNARNACQ
-5574 FSSLLVIRPQSQVQG
+5574 FSSLLVIRPQSHIQG

-5598 FVEGH
+5598 FVEGN

-5610 VNYFTYPLIFGLDL
+5610 VNYFTYPLMFGLDL
-5624 FPDHIGWEF
+5624 FPDHIGITLSYDSNVLSTDLVNAIIHQWEF
-5633 VVEQIFTQPSQTV
+5633 VVQQLFTKPSETV
-5646 SKISLTSP
+5646 GNISLTSP

-5659 ALRHQNMHAS
+5659 ALRYQNMHS
-5669 IDMCIHDMIREQ
+5669 PIEMCIHDLIREQ
-5681 IALRPDSRALV
+5681 IELRPNSQALV

-5702 VGYFSEKLAT
+5702 MGYFAEKLAN
-5712 KLRHLGVEPRVFV
+5712 KLRHLGIKPGVFI

-5738 MIAIN
+5738 MVAIN
-5743 MAGGAFVPLDFKSPA
+5743 MAGGAFVPLDYKSPA
-5758 SRLKEIISDTKSK
+5758 SRLKEIINDTNST
-5771 LVLADPTCLDLV
+5771 LVLADPSCLDLV
-5783 SQLGI
+5783 GQLGI

-5794 KDFILESS
+5794 KDFVLESS
-5802 GALEI
+5802 EVAEI
-5807 EPSSIPLVKPTDPSI
+5807 DPSSISLVKPSDPSI
-5822 VLFTSGSTGKPK
+5822 VLYTSGSTGKPK
-5834 GIVFEHRNTC
+5834 GIIFEHRNTC
-5844 STAKWHGDTLGW
+5844 STAKWHADTLGW
-5856 GPDTRVFTYSAYTFD
+5856 SPDTRVFTYSAYTFD
-5871 MGILEI
+5871 MGIYDI

-5895 YNDIHGAINSTQANW
+5895 YNDIHGAINSTRANW

-5916 LAGLLNPNEIPTV
+5916 LAGLLNPSEIPTV
-5929 KGVGLGGEK
+5929 KGVGLGGER

-5947 EGHAKIYAIYGP
+5947 KGHAKIFTMYGP
-5959 AETSNCNEMKEIGT
+5959 AEASNCSEMREIGDN
-5973 PPRPNNIGGPSVGA
+5973 PRPNNIGGPSSGA
-5987 WWAVNPDNYKELVPV
+5987 WWAVNPDNYRELVPV

-6012 PMMSRGYISA
+6012 PMMARGYISA
-6022 SKVANKA
+6022 SEVANKA

-6048 TGDLVRRLEDGTF
+6048 TGDLVRRLEDGSF

-6079 LSEIET
+6079 LSEIEI

-6090 LPPDMSCV
+6090 LPSDMSCV

-6105 ETGTDTLVVLLWYT
+6105 ETATDTLAVLLWYT
-6119 SGQISQDPDFKLIDK
+6119 SGPYAQDTRFRLIDE
-6134 IPTKIHDLIAGFDSS
+6134 IPKEIYDLIAGFDSS
-6149 LSAELPVYMVPGMY
+6149 LGAELPAYMVPGMY

-6202 QSTEKPETEL
+6202 QSLEKPQTEL

-6225 IDANDI
+6225 IGANDI

-6277 AAAPIVDEVNGA
+6277 AAAPIVDDINGV
-6289 PAAFSLISDLPPSET
+6289 PVAFRLISDLPLDET
-6304 ITEVASKSGFHDS
+6304 IHGVASKCGFPDGS
-6317 NRVEDILPCTP
+6317 QIEDVLPCTP
-6328 LQSGLMALTIKQ
+6328 LQSGLMALTVKQ

-6351 LSSTVNIAAFKNA
+6351 LSSMVDIAAFQHA
-6364 WARTAE
+6364 WGRTAE
-6370 ICPTLR
+6370 MCPTLR
-6376 TRIVQVQS
+6376 TRIVQVQG
-6384 KTIQAVFKD
+6384 KTLQAVFKD
-6393 DFTWEDLPDN
+6393 DFTWEEVSADT
-6403 ANIPA
+6403 NIPA
-6408 HLDSVTMSY
+6408 YLADVTMSY
-6417 GDRLNRFFLYKDEA
+6417 GDRLNRFFLYKDET
-6431 GIFNFVWLAHHT
+6431 GTFDFVWLAHHT

-6457 NHVYHNV
+6457 NHIYHNT
-6464 EVPTLTPY
+6464 EVPRLTPY
-6472 STFIAYTMT
+6472 STFIAYSMT
-6481 ISGSANK
+6481 ISESANK

-6493 ELRGAQMAPFPPAS
+6493 QLRGAQRAPFPPAS
-6507 KGLSSTTEV
+6507 KSLSSITEV
-6516 LQKTLSF
+6516 LKKTLSF
-6523 PELKNKSVTSA
+6523 PGLKSRSVTSA

-6548 CGSDDITF
+6548 CGSEDITF

-6565 PVAGIDQI
+6565 PVAGIDRI

-6588 NQKTVHNFLEDV
+6588 KQKTVHTFLEDV
-6600 QSQAFGMAAYEQY
+6600 QTQAFGMAAYEQY
-6613 GLQNI
+6613 GIQNI
-6618 AKVSADAK
+6618 AKVSDDAK
-6626 EACEFSSLT
+6626 QACEFSSLT

-6648 ETILLP
+6648 KSILLP
-6654 APSDQ
+6654 SKGDE
-6659 NAIQSSL
+6659 NSIQSSL

-6680 AGDEVDLCLIY
+6680 AGDEVELCLIY

-6702 AISHQFEKLVSEL
+6702 AISHQFEKLVSEI

-6720 GKRLENVSMVSSWDV
+6720 YKRLENVSMVSSWDV
-6735 ETAISRNPIPQV
+6735 ETAITRNPIPKV
-6747 IEVPIPNAIAN
+6747 IEIPMPNVIAN

-6763 PEAPAVHAWDGDF
+6763 PGAVAVHAWDGDF
-6776 TYSELDDAANRLAG
+6776 TYSELNDSANRLAG
-6790 VLARQYHVGVGDV
+6790 ILVRQYHVGVGDV

-6808 GKSKWYPVSILAIN
+6808 NKSKWYPVSILAIN

-6851 ALISPDQSECFSKL
+6851 VLISPDQSKCFSKL
-6865 GRETV
+6865 VEDTV
-6870 HVTDDFFSGL
+6870 EVTDAFFSGIE
-6880 KGSADGP
+6880 GSIDGP
-6887 QIEIK
+6887 QLEIK

-6927 ERIRFKPGDRV
+6927 ERICFKPGDRV

-6971 LNNIQKFIRDAEV
+6971 LNNVQKFIRDAGV
-6984 DCALVSPAFARTI
+6984 NCALVSPAFARTI

-7004 LKTLGLGGETVPQD
+7004 LKSLGLGGETVPQD
-7018 LLDEWHGRV
+7018 LFDQWHGRV

-7047 KSSDEA
+7047 QSSDEA

-7092 IREYLNDA
+7092 IREYLNDV
-7100 EKTRASIVE
+7100 EKTRASVVE
-7109 DLPLWAMQNEGS
+7109 DLPSWAITGQGS

-7127 LSGDLASYNPDGTMH
+7127 LSGDLASYNPDGTLH

-7160 GEIEHHILSDLVG
+7160 GEIEHHILSELGG

-7183 GAEATSIVAYFS
+7183 SAEATNIVAYLS
-7195 FSGTRRTGTSDLE
+7195 FSDARRTGTSDLG
-7208 SMFQTISPDLKLQLL
+7208 SMFQTISSDLKLQLL

-7243 PCNFLPISTSS
+7243 PCNFMPISASS

-7264 TAKLSIEQL
+7264 TAKLSVEQL

-7300 ILGLSVESIGRDDNF
+7300 ILGLSTESIGRDDNF

-7354 SRAIEILPNE
+7354 SRAIEILSNE
-7364 DEEEERE
+7364 EDDDERQ

-7378 PKDLQ
+7378 PADLQ
-7383 DLDWDM
+7383 DLDWDV
-7389 EVGDVCDLEGSQ
+7389 EVGDICDLSGSQ
-7401 LIENAMPATS
+7401 VIENAMPVTS
-7411 TQEYIMRLSA
+7411 TQEHIMTLSN
-7421 ENPEPFIS
+7421 ENTEPFIS
-7429 RRIYKLSEDVNIK
+7429 RRIYRLSEEVNIK

-7466 GTTMQVVV
+7466 GTMMQVVV
-7474 AFDVAWEVTKNMDLE
+7474 AFDVAWEATKNMELE
-7489 DYISQGDDME
+7489 DYISQADDME

-7541 LSHHYDRSKVPSVRD
+7541 LSHHYHRTKAPSVRD
-7556 FGYFIQYLGTQ
+7556 FGYFIQHLETQ
-7567 DHEAARKYWQN
+7567 DCEAARKYWQN
-7578 RLQGVKAVTFPSS
+7578 QLKGAKAAAFPFPSH
-7591 SQGLSKRVGKTARSV
+7591 GLSKGVAKITRSV
-7606 DLPKSYKAS
+7606 DLPKSHQTS
-7615 VSPSTLTRASWALLL
+7615 ISPSTLAKSSWALLL
-7630 AYYCGTDDVCFG
+7630 AHHCGTDDICFG
-7642 TSFNGRQALALDIR
+7642 TSFTGRDA
-7656 NITGPV
+7656 PV
-7662 SDILPFRVRLDR
+7662 SDIRDVAGPVSTILPLRLRIDR
-7674 STSVGTFLELVQK
+7674 NTSVGTFLELVHK
-7687 QAAET
+7687 QT
-7692 TRYQHFGLADILKLG
+7692 TEMIPYQHFGLPDILKLG
-7707 GDSHDAATFSSIL
+7707 GNSRDAATFSSIF

-7727 LANVFDESDMMSSVA
+7727 LTDICDESDVMSSV
-7742 ETEDTPE
+7742 TEEDGLSE
-7749 VQESSGQ
+7749 IQESFGQ
-7756 PMVVE
+7756 PLVIE
-7761 GLVSSSDIRFTMHF
+7761 CLVSPSTIRFTMHF
-7775 NSAHLSPT
+7775 NSTHLSST
-7783 QAEELAS
+7783 QEEELAS
-7790 QLEQAVHFMATDP
+7790 QLEHAIRFMATDA
-7803 SKTLGQFAASPPMTL
+7803 SETLKQFAANPLGPATL
-7818 GNSNGH
+7818 GEPNGHHRNGGI

>member
-1 MAGNTEKVPI
+1 MAPPVRLVTPKGSNVDQAE
-11 AICGAGVRS
+11 AAG
-20 TALFK
+20 F
-25 ESTVSLGDNLN
+25 
-36 QTKVG
+36 
-41 AGQHATKEFADLHI
+41 HI
-55 LFDVVQECLED
+55 LSDIVLECLED
-66 ACEIAFADE
+66 ACETVFTDE

-86 GAEGQNDLE
+86 GAEGQSDSENDAQTA
-95 SDLGIAESLGRHLG
+95 GSLGNSIG
-109 LQGPAVSIGSGP
+109 LHGPCVSIGTGP

-127 LHEACYAIASGMANS
+127 LHEACYAIASGMADS
-142 AVAACIGL
+142 AVAVCIGR
-150 SSNTTVGQGEFA
+150 SSITTTSQAEFA

-202 LAYDSL
+202 LAYGSI
-208 IRRAYYKAGLNPI
+208 IRRAYEKAGLNPI
-221 DTTTVQ
+221 DTTAVE
-227 TTGHMHPTI
+227 TTGHTRQSI

-241 LSINKV
+241 LSINNV
-247 FDAELININSIK
+247 FDVQRVNINSIK
-259 LQSGSE
+259 PQSGSG
-265 QNATGMANLLNAVFW
+265 QHVAGMANLLNTILW
-280 VEDRGSSSSRYPLSK
+280 LEDRESSSSTYPNSQ

-309 GSNVHIIIDLPPVAH
+309 GSNVHMIIDPPPVAN
-324 QEPQGLD
+324 QEPQRLT
-331 DPQLMLFSGP
+331 DPQLILFSGP
-341 SSRSLTRQI
+341 SPRSLTRQI
-350 KLYENYCLTHSN
+350 ELYESYCLDHSN
-362 RAVDIAYTRAIRRK
+362 RAVDIAYTRAIR
-376 ALDHRAFSIL
+376 
-386 SQGRFISISSH
+386 
-397 VKLPSC
+397 P
-403 PPQLTL
+403 
-409 VFTGQGAQWAG
+409 
-420 MGVELI
+420 
-426 ETYPKIKEDLEM
+426 
-438 MDKILGRLVQPPSW
+438 
-452 SILGEITRSPT
+452 
-463 DPQNR
+463 
-468 VNSAELAPTLC
+468 
-479 TALQIALL
+479 LQIALL
-487 RQFERLEIQ
+487 RQFERMEIP
-496 VESAIGHSSG
+496 VEAVIGHSSG
-506 EIAAAHAAG
+506 EVAAAYAAG
-515 YLSLGDAIA
+515 YLSLHDAIV

-529 GKVATGR
+529 GKMAAGR
-536 TPSGGMA
+536 TKRGGMA
-543 TVSLGADACRA
+543 TVSLDVETSRS

-571 TLSGELEALEKVLAA
+571 TLSGDLETLKEVLDT
-586 IQDARPDVSVRM
+586 IENARPDVAVRM
-598 VKIEMAY
+598 VKTEMAY
-605 HSDQMR
+605 HSDQMHE
-611 DLVGEFLKGM
+611 VAGAFLQGM
-621 LEDNI
+621 LEDNV
-626 KSSRSE
+626 KSSRPRKK
-632 NGQKVAYYS
+632 QKAAYYS

-646 GLDENED
+646 RLGEDED
-653 LGPEYWVKNLT
+653 LGPDYWVKNLT

-670 SAVACLIQK
+670 SAVACLFETSSRNQ
-679 LSGNPFLLEVGPH
+679 FLLEVGPH
-692 STLAVPLRQICD
+692 STLAVPLRQTCD
-704 AKHAG
+704 AKHVS
-709 FNYASSQTRGKDN
+709 FNYVSSQTRSKDN
-722 VAQFLTSLGRLWQEG
+722 KAQFLISLGRLWQEG
-737 ASLNLHSVFPGGK
+737 VPFNLRSVFPGGK
-750 SIGGLPVDP
+750 PIGGLPVDP
-759 RDDDGISDEH
+759 RVNDEISEEL
-769 VEDVSSSPNFSILGS
+769 VEDGDSSPDILILNS
-784 TALSAKEKR
+784 TTLSAKEKR
-793 ELIMSNSL
+793 ELIVSSSL
-801 ESSYSLPE
+801 QLAHSLPD

-822 VIWAKVLQGLT
+822 VVWTKVLQG
-833 TIHPK
+833 IASINPQK
-838 MIGKSHNF
+838 IGKSHNF
-846 FFLGGDSLV
+846 FLLGGDSLV

-866 GLRLAPAEVV
+866 GLRLAPAEVM

-890 DYGDKRLVSEPFSM
+890 DDEGTTLVNERFSM
-904 LPAAV
+904 VAPLV
-909 KGTSSIIDE
+909 KGTSSVRE
-918 ARQACSLSDQQCI
+918 KARQACSLSDQRCI
-931 EDMYPCTALQEG
+931 EDIYPCTALQEG

-962 LSESVEVAR
+962 LSESVEVAH
-971 FQAAWDLVIQ
+971 FQAAWNLVIQ

-997 LQVVVQD
+997 LQIVVQD
-1004 DTSWEQPPAS
+1004 DTSWEQPPS
-1014 LDVHAYVN
+1014 GLDVHAYVN

-1042 QDDGAVYFV
+1042 QDDGAAYFV

-1061 LTMKLVLDGLYSAYH
+1061 LTMKLVLDGLYKAYY
-1076 DTQSLGLTLPYAN
+1076 DSQSIGLTLPYAN
-1089 FIEYVESLDVESAKD
+1089 FIHYVESLDVESARD
-1104 YWRAELEGAKPA
+1104 YWRGQLEGAKPA
-1116 LFPTTRPTT
+1116 LFPTARPTT

-1136 TMPFHNETRPTFT
+1136 TMAFHNTTRPVFT
-1149 TATILRAAWAVVL
+1149 TATILRAAWALVL
-1162 AKYCDTNDVCFGTTV
+1162 AKYCDTDDVCFGTTV

-1192 PMIATIP
+1192 PMIATVP
-1199 VRVRLMEDQKI
+1199 VRVRLVEDQKI

-1222 DMIPFEQLG
+1222 EMVPFEQLG

-1242 REACNFSNLFVIQ
+1242 KEACNFSNLFVIQ
-1255 PLHHLSSAAL
+1255 PLNHLSSAAL
-1265 EASDAILYQGKEEMS
+1265 EATDAILYQGKEEMS

-1315 VPEKQLDAVYHHL
+1315 VPEKQLEAVYHHL

-1335 LVPEDRPLR
+1335 LIPEDKPLR
-1344 DISVSGSWDIAYSRE
+1344 DISVSGPWDIAYSRE
-1359 TNIGDTRI
+1359 ANVGDVRI
-1367 VDDCFHHLV
+1367 VDECFHHLV

-1406 RLSRYLVNS
+1406 RLSRHLVNS
-1415 LGVKSNDLVHVC
+1415 LGVRSNDLVHVC
-1427 FEKSGWYYVAIL
+1427 FEKSAWYYVAIL

-1465 QTQAKLAL
+1465 QTQARLAL
-1473 SSSETKSLCS
+1473 SSYETKPLCT
-1483 LLLDN
+1483 LLLDK

-1493 HGLIKDLEGKES
+1493 NSLLDDLKDRES

-1556 ETRMLQFAA
+1556 KTRMLQFAA

-1591 DRTNRLAKFVS
+1591 DRTNRLAEFVS
-1602 QKAANWMYSTPAFLR
+1602 EKSANWMYSTPAFLR
-1617 TLTPQDIPSMEL
+1617 TLIPQDIPSMEL
-1629 IMLGGESVG
+1629 IMLGGESIG

-1660 CVFNTFHEWAS
+1660 CVFNTFHEWVS
-1671 TKDSPRC
+1671 TRESPRC
-1678 IGRPMAANIWIVDPK
+1678 IGRPMAANIWIVDPE
-1693 DPQKLAPIGTSGEV
+1693 DPRKLAPIGTSGEV
-1707 LIQGP
+1707 VIQGP

-1720 NRTQTESTIIRTL
+1720 DRTQTESTIIRTL
-1733 PTWATHQGL
+1733 PAWATHQGL

-1761 TMEFISRKDT
+1761 AMEFISRKDT

-1789 RAQLPGVHQ
+1789 RAQLPGVYQ
-1798 VVVDVLKSNASAV
+1798 VVVDVLKSDASTV
-1811 LVAYLCFSDERRT
+1811 LVAYLCFSDARRT
-1824 GNIVPEEIFHPSS
+1824 GNVVPEEIFHPPSA
-1837 SEDQIRIAALLGQLG
+1837 EDQIRIAALLGQLG

-1887 ATLTSDMLNAY
+1887 ATLTSDVLNAI

-1904 KRAPETEMEARL
+1904 KRAPETEMETRL
-1916 HSIWADVL
+1916 HSIWAKVL
-1924 QLPPE
+1924 QLPPKS
-1929 CIGRDDSFLRI
+1929 IGRDDSFLRI

-1950 ISVCRQNGIV
+1950 ISVCRQNGII

-1975 AAKAVKSNENVL
+1975 AAKAVESNENVHNQGAESQYGLL
-1987 NQGNDL
+1987 NQNTI
-1993 KYSLLS
+1993 K
-1999 QKIARQLKNQ
+1999 QLQDQ
-2009 KMIERLG
+2009 KMRERLG
-2016 LSSEQVIEDAF
+2016 LSSEQVVEDAF
-2027 PCSPMQQGLMALTAK
+2027 PCSPMQEGLMALTAK
-2042 QPGSYVCK
+2042 LPGSYVCK
-2050 YVYRIPEFTDIEK
+2050 YVYRIPEYTDIEK
-2063 MKYAWDKAIQL
+2063 VKYAWDKAIQI
-2074 CTNFRSR
+2074 CSNFRSR
-2081 IVLIDGQTIQ
+2081 FVLIEGQTIQ

-2101 YSSAPDPE
+2101 HNSAADPA

-2131 LSCGGDK
+2131 LSCGRDK
-2138 YFVWTAHH
+2138 YFVWAAHH

-2161 EKIYT
+2161 ERIYT
-2166 GQAVADLTPYSNFIK
+2166 GQAVEDLTPYSTFVK
-2181 YIVDLDSDKCKEY
+2181 YIVDLDPEKCRDY
-2194 WAVKLAGSKKM
+2194 WASKLAGSRKM
-2205 AFPPL
+2205 SFPPL
-2210 PYNPAAAK
+2210 PHNPAAIK
-2218 ERSPQYFRHDIELRG
+2218 GRLPQYFRHDIDLKG
-2233 NKHPSITSA
+2233 NKHSSITSA

-2292 FRLDGTS
+2292 LRLDRNS

-2306 KTQEDAV
+2306 TAQEDAV

-2335 AVDFSTLLVI
+2335 AADFSTLLVI

-2404 IISEDQV
+2404 TISKDQV
-2411 VAMSNHLEHVIQQL
+2411 VAMANHLEHVIQQL

-2431 PLKDVS
+2431 SLGSVS
-2437 LVGQWDIQHAINSQ
+2437 LVGQWDIQHAIDSQ
-2451 RLCAPVQSCTH
+2451 RLCPPVNSCTH
-2462 WLIQDQIKS
+2462 WLIQDQIKNH
-2471 YPDDPAVAAWDQNL
+2471 PDDIAVAAWDQDL
-2485 TYSGLGVY
+2485 TYSELGVY

-2498 LKLQELGVGPET
+2498 LKLQELGVGSET
-2510 LVPFCFPKSAWAVV
+2510 LVPFCYPKSSWAVV

-2539 DPAAPVARLQSI
+2539 DPAAPTARLQSI

-2560 IASPELESKLHG
+2560 IVSPTLGGKLHD
-2572 LHTKTLIVD
+2572 LQTKTLVVD
-2581 ETFLKDLP
+2581 EAFLRDLP
-2589 DAGQPV
+2589 DAVQPV
-2595 SSSTKPTNAS
+2595 SSSTKPNNAS

-2704 LLRPEDVPLIKTV
+2704 LLHPEDVPLIKTV

-2775 VNPENMRELVPVGG
+2775 VNPENMKELVPVGG

-2803 YINVSLEQN
+2803 YINVSPEQN
-2812 AVWIEEIDWLPGEA
+2812 AVWIEDIDWLPGEA
-2826 SSRRGY
+2826 SRRRGY

-2866 EIEAQVH
+2866 EIEAQIH
-2873 QYLPNEMSAIVDI
+2873 QYLPNEMSAVVDV
-2886 VKSGETPTESLT
+2886 VKSEEASTESLT
-2898 VMMWYNESSN
+2898 ALMWYNKSSDKI
-2908 ELAQGPFSLLE
+2908 AQGPLSLLE
-2919 DVTEGVRSLIS
+2919 DVTEGVKSLIS
-2930 SLNESLQLALPSY
+2930 SINKSLQSVLPSY
-2943 MIPST
+2943 MIPLT
-2948 YLVFQG
+2948 YLIFQG

-2964 DRKILLSHAASVSA
+2964 DRKVLLSHAMTISTQ
-2978 HDRLR
+2978 DRLR
-2983 FELEVHEITPPTT
+2983 FELEAHENKPPTT
-2996 DMEFKLRDL
+2996 QMELKLRDL
-3005 WAQILAIEASEIG
+3005 WAQILTIEVSGIG

-3034 QLVTLAREHN
+3034 QLVTLARDHN

-3062 EAAKHDFENSKLDTT
+3062 EAAEYGLDDSKPDMT
-3077 PFRMISE
+3077 PFRMVSE
-3084 AQKSHILAI
+3084 AQKSRIFSI
-3093 CHDDHKLESSAIEDA
+3093 CRDDHRLDSSAIEDA

-3135 RLPDDVDI
+3135 RLSPDVDI
-3143 EHLQHAI
+3143 GRLQHAI
-3150 ERTVELCSNLRTR
+3150 ERTIQFCSNLRTR
-3163 IIDADGEAFQVVVK
+3163 IVDADGEAFQVVVK
-3177 NDFSWEVLPQATEPQ
+3177 DDLSWEVLSKGTEPQ
-3192 QLMTASINVSM
+3192 GLLATSKSITM

-3214 YHNAEGT
+3214 FNNTEGT

-3239 IILDCIGSIYYAKR
+3239 IILDCIDSVYYDR
-3253 MPNIVPYSA
+3253 SPPNIIPYSA
-3262 FVSYTLDLDV
+3262 FVSYTLGVDV
-3272 AAAEAFWAKQLQGAH
+3272 AAAEAFWAEQLRGAH

-3292 SPQLKASGETKMFT
+3292 SPQLAASKETRMFT
-3306 KFVTLPTSNGTSI
+3306 KFVTLPKSEGSSI

-3347 VSGRSAA
+3347 VSGRNAA
-3354 IQGVVDISGV
+3354 IQGVEDISGV

-3370 VYISIDGSK
+3370 VHVLIDGSK
-3379 PVGQFLEEI
+3379 PVGRFLEEI
-3388 QRQASDMI
+3388 QLQASSMI
-3396 AYEQFGLQN
+3396 EYEQFGLQN
-3405 IAAINDETKEACDL
+3405 IAAINDECKEACDV
-3419 SSLVAVQTS
+3419 SSLIAVQTS

-3439 LTPMGLKDDIVESS
+3439 LAPMGLKDDVVESS

-3477 IHDTGAL
+3477 IHDTGVL
-3484 KPTQI
+3484 KPVQI
-3489 DAMAHQLEKLILE
+3489 EAMAHQLEKLILE

-3515 MTSNW
+3515 MTSDW

-3532 QAIDTCVQYI
+3532 RAMDTCVQYI
-3542 FEDKARTH
+3542 FEDKVKIH
-3550 PDVPAVYSWDG
+3550 PDAPAVYSWDG
-3561 QLSYGELNTLANNLA
+3561 ELSYGELNSLANNLA
-3576 SYLMDQLSVNVG
+3576 SHLMDQLRVNVS

-3595 DKSAWYCVAILA
+3595 DKSAWYCVVILA
-3607 ILKAGASFSPI
+3607 IHKAGASFSPI
-3618 DPAHPTKRKE
+3618 DPAHPVKRKQ

-3637 LMLVSSSHLPI
+3637 LMLVSPNHLPI
-3648 SQELVEDVLPI
+3648 SQDLVEDVVPI
-3659 DEQFLLSLEPKI
+3659 DKQFLLGLKHNS
-3671 ENPQTTVS
+3671 ENPETTVS
-3679 PDNIAYIMFTSGST
+3679 PDDIAYIMFTSGST
-3693 GKPKGY
+3693 GTPKGY
-3699 VTEHRALASGQQD
+3699 VIEHRALAWGQQD
-3712 LAKRLRVGSEV
+3712 LAKRLRVGSEA

-3734 FSIGEIWQAWEFMN
+3734 FSVGEIWQAWVNGGCICLPSEEMRLNNMQEFMN

-3762 STIKPQEVPS
+3762 STINPEEVPS
-3772 LKWLLIGGETMQRDV
+3772 LKWLLIGGETVQRDV
-3787 FESWFGKVRLIGAW
+3787 YESWFGKVRLIGAW
-3801 GPGESCVISSAH
+3801 GPSETCFISSTH
-3813 EYTSLEDSPSTIGDP
+3813 EYTSLEDSPSTIGEP

-3842 VLAPVGTVGEILVQ
+3842 VLAPIGTVGEILVQ

-3866 DPEKTKACRVEN
+3866 DPEKMKACRVEN

-3883 FERDRIS
+3883 FERDHVS
-3890 FNRSYRSG
+3890 FDRSYRSG

-3926 ELSEIEHHIVSLLGE
+3926 ELSEIEHHILSLLEE
-3941 AEQVAVDVYRPEGAV
+3941 AVQVAVDVYRPEGAV

-3970 VRAEDALASDMFLPV
+3970 VRADDALATDMFLPV
-3985 VPELEHKILELV
+3985 APELEHKILELV

-4042 QLAHYSLVNSAK
+4042 QLAHYSLVNSTK
-4054 RAPQTPMESRMQ
+4054 RAPRTQIESRMQ
-4066 ELWATLLKISSES
+4066 ELWASLLKIPTDS

-4099 VAKARGIGL
+4099 VAKARGVGL

-4114 IFDDPRLHAVASCT
+4114 VFDDPRLHAVASCT

-4135 KQSDE
+4135 KQANE
-4140 YIRPFSLLPQGLRGV
+4140 IIQPFSLLQQGLRGV
-4155 DWESEARDSCGL
+4155 DWESEARDLCGL
-4167 AANQYIENAMPVTT
+4167 TADQYIENAMPVTA

-4192 QPGSHIGKFLFKLA
+4192 QPGSHIGRFLYKLA
-4206 PDVDVSRFRNAW
+4206 PNVDVNRFRNAW
-4218 GRTVCLCRNLR
+4218 GRTICLCRNLH
-4229 TRIVNASQ
+4229 TRIVNTSQ
-4237 RTLQLIVAND
+4237 QTLQLVVAND

-4252 TAKISLK
+4252 TTNLSLK
-4259 DYMMQSFNMSYGS
+4259 DYMRQKLNMSYGS

-4277 ALFEESNGETFFSL
+4277 ALFEESNGETFFSF

-4318 DHGVKPFDAF
+4318 NHDVKPFDAF
-4328 IKYTESLDANAAR
+4328 IKYTESLDKEAAR

-4366 ETRVM
+4366 ETRVL
-4371 NHEFKLPISSHAS
+4371 NHEFKLPMSSHAS

-4393 AWALLLAQYCGTESV
+4393 AWALLLAQYCGTENV

-4421 SGIGE
+4421 AGIGE
-4426 LAGPAVTTM
+4426 LAGPVVMTM
-4435 PVHIPI
+4435 PVHILI
-4441 DPDTSTLEFLRVVQ
+4441 DPNTSTFEFLQAVQ
-4455 AQATEMIAY
+4455 AQATETIAY

-4477 SIREACTFSSLL
+4477 SIRDACSFSSLL
-4489 VVQPREKMAETSH
+4489 VVQPREKMAETGRE
-4502 DAEKILVSV
+4502 AEKILVPVESDK
-4511 VNDEI
+4511 N

-4534 VSSSEVHLNITYY
+4534 VSSTEVHLNITYY

-4553 FQVEGLLSQLE
+4553 FQVEGLMNQLE
-4564 HVIKTLSV
+4564 HIIKTLSV

-4579 QLEMASPWDL
+4579 QLETASPWDL
-4589 QHAQRFNDE
+4589 QHAQSFNNE
-4598 IPEVIDSTFHELVEK
+4598 IPEVINSTFHELVGK
-4613 QAKIRPDSIAVQA
+4613 QARARPDAIAVQA
-4626 WDATLTYSELNMYA
+4626 WDATLTYGELNTYA
-4640 DYMARY
+4640 DYLARY

-4706 ILTSCKQAELSNS
+4706 ILTSAKQAELSNA
-4719 LLLKTLQVTRTF
+4719 LLLEVVQVSRAF
-4731 VDKLAQEYENT
+4731 VDKLVKEYTIT
-4742 GPVAN
+4742 GPATN
-4747 LLDNKAEP
+4747 LIGNKAEP

-4777 HRALCTSQSATVRR
+4777 HRALCTSQTATVRR
-4791 LGFNPKVR
+4791 LGFNPNVK

-4814 IVGALISGATL
+4814 IVGSLISGATL

-4843 KNVTWAYFTPSFVR
+4843 SNVTWAYFTPSFVR
-4857 TLTPESIPSLEL
+4857 TLTPESVPSLEL

-4884 WVTIVRLINGW
+4884 WIVTNVRFINGW

-4908 FKSIDEPPQ
+4908 FKSIDESPQ

-4939 PIGTLG
+4939 SVGTLG

-4955 REYLADPERTEKST
+4955 REYLSDPERTENST
-4969 VQDVP
+4969 VQNVP
-4974 QWNRRANPWSRGFR
+4974 QWDHRADPWSRGFR

-5045 AGATLSAFLCFTDD
+5045 AGATLAAFLCFTDD
-5059 SSIVKLPT
+5059 ANTRKSSN
-5067 SDRFLP
+5067 DGRFLP
-5073 MSKDVG
+5073 MSKDIG
-5079 DQVAEMLAKLKVALP
+5079 DQVADMLAKLKVTLP
-5094 LYMVPRLFIPCSYMP
+5094 HYMVPRLFIPCSNMP
-5109 FITSSKLDRKTLISE
+5109 FITSSKLDRRTLVAE

-5138 QKAEKR
+5138 QNAEKR
-5144 PPITDMEFRLQK
+5144 PPVTDMEIRLQK
-5156 LWAEVLHICTDSIG
+5156 LWAEVLHISTDAIG
-5170 RDDSFFAIGG
+5170 RDDSFFTIGG
-5180 DSIAAIHLMTASRKG
+5180 DSIAAIHLMTASRKESV
-5195 GLTIRA
+5195 TIRA
-5201 DDVFRHP
+5201 DDVFRYP
-5208 QLFQLALRTS
+5208 QLFQLALRVSKVAGS
-5218 EVTDSGSISPDIEPF
+5218 ESSELELEPF

-5245 GGARSE
+5245 GDARSE
-5251 LGLGKED
+5251 LGLAKEC
-5258 SVEDAFPCS
+5258 SVEDAFLCS
-5267 PLQEGLIYLSVKQ
+5267 PLQEGLISLSVKQ

-5287 YFLEIPDHID
+5287 YFLEIPDHIEI
-5297 VERFKIAWKQ
+5297 ERFKSAWQQ

-5320 DTGIRPIQIL
+5320 DTGNRPIQVL
-5330 LKEDLCWE
+5330 LKEDLRWE
-5338 PTHGLSLETFV
+5338 PTLGLGLEDFV
-5349 NITQGYTMTFG
+5349 NVTQGYTMTLG
-5360 TPLNRYAIV
+5360 TSLNRYAIV
-5369 SDAPSDKTFFV
+5369 SDAPSGKTFFV

-5400 FECYWEKGPSQ
+5400 FECYWGKVTGP

-5423 DLNWDAAA
+5423 DLDWDAAA
-5431 GFWSK
+5431 GFWGR

-5462 HKVQMPARLGTSA
+5462 HKVQMPARRGTSA

-5500 GATVSGRNASLA
+5500 GATVSGRNASLT

-5525 PVRIRLDNCTHVESL
+5525 PVRIRLDSSTDVESL
-5540 LQAVQNQATEVT
+5540 LQDVQNHATEMT

-5562 SKISNDARNACQ
+5562 AKVSNDARNACQ
-5574 FSSLLVIRPQSQVQG
+5574 FSSLLVIRPQSHIQG
-5589 NSEHDSVLK
+5589 NSNHDSVLK
-5598 FVEGH
+5598 FVEGN

-5610 VNYFTYPLIFGLDL
+5610 VNYFTYPLSFGLDL
-5624 FPDHIGWEF
+5624 FPDHIGISLSYDNNVLSTDLVNAIIHQWEF
-5633 VVEQIFTQPSQTV
+5633 VVQQLFTKPSETV
-5646 SKISLTSP
+5646 GNVSLTSP

-5659 ALRHQNMHAS
+5659 ALRYQKMHS
-5669 IDMCIHDMIREQ
+5669 PIEMCIHDMIREQ
-5681 IALRPDSRALV
+5681 VVLRPDSQALV

-5702 VGYFSEKLAT
+5702 MGYFSEKLAS
-5712 KLRHLGVEPRVFV
+5712 KLRHLGVGPGVFI

-5738 MIAIN
+5738 MVAIN
-5743 MAGGAFVPLDFKSPA
+5743 MAGSGFVPLDYKSPA
-5758 SRLKEIISDTKSK
+5758 SRLKEIISDTNST

-5783 SQLGI
+5783 GQIGI
-5788 DFVIVN
+5788 DFVIIN
-5794 KDFILESS
+5794 KDFILQSS
-5802 GALEI
+5802 EVAET
-5807 EPSSIPLVKPTDPSI
+5807 EPSSIPLVKPTDPSM

-5895 YNDIHGAINSTQANW
+5895 YNDIHGAINSTRANW
-5910 AFFTPT
+5910 AFFTTT
-5916 LAGLLNPNEIPTV
+5916 LAGLLNPSEIPLV

-5947 EGHAKIYAIYGP
+5947 QGHAKVYSMYGP
-5959 AETSNCNEMKEIGT
+5959 AEASNCNEMKEIGT
-5973 PPRPNNIGGPSVGA
+5973 PPRPNNIGGPSSGA
-5987 WWAVNPDNYKELVPV
+5987 WWAVNPDNYRELVPV

-6012 PMMSRGYISA
+6012 PMMARGYINA
-6022 SKVANKA
+6022 SEVANKA

-6034 DWLPGSGFPRKAYL
+6034 DWLPGRGFPRKAYL
-6048 TGDLVRRLEDGTF
+6048 TGDLVRRLEDGSF

-6090 LPPDMSCV
+6090 LPSDMSCV

-6105 ETGTDTLVVLLWYT
+6105 ETQTDTLAVLLWYT
-6119 SGQISQDPDFKLIDK
+6119 SGHYAQDPSFRLIDE
-6134 IPTKIHDLIAGFDSS
+6134 IPNEILDLIAGFDSS
-6149 LSAELPVYMVPGMY
+6149 LGAELPAYMVPGMY

-6178 DRRKLREIANAAPAS
+6178 DRRKLRAIANAAPAS

-6212 EITLSQLWAQVLP
+6212 EITLSRLWAQVLP

-6236 FLRAGGDSISAIRLS
+6236 FLRVGGDSISAIRLS

-6277 AAAPIVDEVNGA
+6277 AAAPIVDEINGA
-6289 PAAFSLISDLPPSET
+6289 PGAFSLISDLPQSET
-6304 ITEVASKSGFHDS
+6304 IDEVASKCGIHDV
-6317 NRVEDILPCTP
+6317 NRIEDVLPCTP
-6328 LQSGLMALTIKQ
+6328 LQSGLMALTVKQ

-6351 LSSTVNIAAFKNA
+6351 LSSTVNIAVFKHA

-6370 ICPTLR
+6370 MCPTLR
-6376 TRIVQVQS
+6376 TRIVHVQG
-6384 KTIQAVFKD
+6384 KTLQAVLKD
-6393 DFTWEDLPDN
+6393 DFTWEDLSPN
-6403 ANIPA
+6403 TNIPT
-6408 HLDSVTMSY
+6408 HLGEVTMSY
-6417 GDRLNRFFLYKDEA
+6417 ADRLNRFFLYKDET
-6431 GIFNFVWLAHHT
+6431 GSFNFVWLAHHT

-6457 NHVYHNV
+6457 NHIYHNT
-6464 EVPTLTPY
+6464 EVPRLTPY
-6472 STFIAYTMT
+6472 STFIAYSMT
-6481 ISGSANK
+6481 ISESANK
-6488 AFWEE
+6488 AFWEK
-6493 ELRGAQMAPFPPAS
+6493 ELRGAQRAPFPPTS
-6507 KGLSSTTEV
+6507 KSLSSITEV

-6523 PELKNKSVTSA
+6523 PELKSRSVTSA
-6534 TILRAAWALLLARY
+6534 TILRSAWALLLARY
-6548 CGSDDITF
+6548 CGSEDITF

-6588 NQKTVHNFLEDV
+6588 NQKTIHTFLEDV
-6600 QSQAFGMAAYEQY
+6600 QTQAFGMAAYEQY
-6613 GLQNI
+6613 GIQNI
-6618 AKVSADAK
+6618 AKVSDDAK

-6648 ETILLP
+6648 ETLLLP
-6654 APSDQ
+6654 SKGDQ
-6659 NAIQSSL
+6659 DSVQSSL

-6680 AGDEVDLCLIY
+6680 AGDEVELCLIY

-6702 AISHQFEKLVSEL
+6702 AMSHQFEKLVSEL

-6720 GKRLENVSMVSSWDV
+6720 EKRLENVSMVSSWDV
-6735 ETAISRNPIPQV
+6735 ETAISRNPIPKV
-6747 IEVPIPNAIAN
+6747 IEVPMPNVIAN
-6758 FAKSQ
+6758 FAESQ
-6763 PEAPAVHAWDGDF
+6763 PGAAAVHAWDGEF
-6776 TYSELDDAANRLAG
+6776 TYSELNDASTRLAG
-6790 VLARQYHVGVGDV
+6790 ILVKQYHVRVGEV

-6808 GKSKWYPVSILAIN
+6808 NKSKWYPVSILAIN
-6822 KARAAFSPVD
+6822 KARAAFSPID
-6832 PEYPFERKQNIVQQ
+6832 PEYPFERKQNIIQQ

-6851 ALISPDQSECFSKL
+6851 VLISSDQSECFSKL
-6865 GRETV
+6865 VEDTV
-6870 HVTDDFFSGL
+6870 EVTDDFFSGL
-6880 KGSADGP
+6880 GQSIDGP
-6887 QIEIK
+6887 QIDIK

-6971 LNNIQKFIRDAEV
+6971 LNNVQKFIRDARV
-6984 DCALVSPAFARTI
+6984 NCALVSPAFARTI
-6997 RPEQVPS
+6997 QPEQVPS
-7004 LKTLGLGGETVPQD
+7004 LETLGLGGETVPQD
-7018 LLDEWHGRV
+7018 LLDQWHGRV

-7047 KSSDEA
+7047 KSSNEA
-7053 PATIGYPVGSR
+7053 PATIGYPVSSR

-7092 IREYLNDA
+7092 IREYLNDV
-7100 EKTRASIVE
+7100 EKTRASVVE
-7109 DLPLWAMQNEGS
+7109 DLPSWAVTGQGS

-7160 GEIEHHILSDLVG
+7160 GEIEHHILSDLGG

-7183 GAEATSIVAYFS
+7183 SAEAANIVAYFS
-7195 FSGTRRTGTSDLE
+7195 FSDARRTGTSDLE

-7243 PCNFLPISTSS
+7243 PCDFMPISASS
-7254 KLNRKALQEQ
+7254 KLNRKALREQ
-7264 TAKLSIEQL
+7264 TAKLSVEQL

-7300 ILGLSVESIGRDDNF
+7300 ILGLSAESIGRDDNF

-7354 SRAIEILPNE
+7354 SRAIEILTNE
-7364 DEEEERE
+7364 DEDEDRQ

-7378 PKDLQ
+7378 PADLQ
-7383 DLDWDM
+7383 DLDWEM
-7389 EVGDVCDLEGSQ
+7389 EVGDICDLSGSQ

-7411 TQEYIMRLSA
+7411 TQEHIMTLSN

-7429 RRIYKLSEDVNIK
+7429 RRIYKLSVDVNIK

-7466 GTTMQVVV
+7466 GTIMQVVV
-7474 AFDVAWEVTKNMDLE
+7474 AFDVAWEVTKNMELE
-7489 DYISQGDDME
+7489 DYISQADDME
-7499 MSYGSRLNRWALI
+7499 MSCGSRLNRWALI

-7541 LSHHYDRSKVPSVRD
+7541 LSHHYDRTKVPSVRD
-7556 FGYFIQYLGTQ
+7556 FGYFIQYLETQ
-7567 DHEAARKYWQN
+7567 DREAARKYWQN
-7578 RLQGVKAVTFPSS
+7578 QLKGAKAAAFPSP
-7591 SQGLSKRVGKTARSV
+7591 SQGLSKGVGKITRSV
-7606 DLPKSYKAS
+7606 DLPKSYQPS
-7615 VSPSTLTRASWALLL
+7615 ISPSILARSSWALLL
-7630 AYYCGTDDVCFG
+7630 AHHCGTDDICFG
-7642 TSFNGRQALALDIR
+7642 TSFTGRHA
-7656 NITGPV
+7656 PV
-7662 SDILPFRVRLDR
+7662 SDIRDIAGPVSHVLPFRLRIDR
-7674 STSVGTFLELVQK
+7674 STPVGTFLELMQK
-7687 QAAET
+7687 QATEMIP
-7692 TRYQHFGLADILKLG
+7692 YQHFGLPDILKLR
-7707 GDSHDAATFSSIL
+7707 GDSQDAATFSSIF

-7727 LANVFDESDMMSSVA
+7727 LADVYDESEVMSSVA
-7742 ETEDTPE
+7742 EEDTPAE
-7749 VQESSGQ
+7749 IQESFAQ
-7756 PMVVE
+7756 PLVVE
-7761 GLVSSSDIRFTMHF
+7761 SLVSSLTIRFTMNF
-7775 NSAHLSPT
+7775 NSTHLSSA
-7783 QAEELAS
+7783 QAEELAG
-7790 QLEQAVHFMATDP
+7790 QLEHAIHFMATDP
-7803 SKTLGQFAASPPMTL
+7803 SKTLGQFAATL
-7818 GNSNGH
+7818 